1 MRATARVYWRLLVAG
16 FRRQSAYR
24 LAALGGLV
32 ANLTFG
38 LLKVAVLLATVR
50 AAGGQLHGYDTA
62 SMSTY
67 VWLSQGLLGS
77 VNLTGRTDL
86 ALRVKD
92 GQVAVDFLRPVDLQA
107 ATIATEAGAS
117 LFALIPRGLPSVLL
131 GAVAVGMQL
140 PASPVFYLLGAV
152 SLVMGIVISAATVYL
167 IAVAG
172 FWLVET
178 RGLQILYML
187 ASGFLGGLYVP
198 IALFPQWLRIVAAAT
213 PFPSIMMYPVDV
225 LSGLGGAADAAE
237 LVLAQLAWLAGVA
250 ATASCSPVRADGGW
264 RFRVARQEHDAR
276 PAETIRLR
284 PPGSAR
290 GCGPTAPSSPRGPV
304 RSAPTGPASPST
316 WAAPYWSAWSS
327 WPRSGSLQQ
336 CLCPG
341 RACAST
347 RSCSSSAWPTWPSPW
362 PISPSAIS
370 TPCRTSCEPGP
381 WTPSTCARS
390 QSCCS

>member
-1 MRATARVYWRLLVAG
+1 MRATARVYWRLLAAG

-38 LLKVAVLLATVR
+38 LLRVAVLFATVR
-50 AAGGQLHGYDTA
+50 AAGGELHGYDTA

-67 VWLSQGLLGS
+67 VWLSQGMLGS

-107 ATIATEAGAS
+107 ATVATEAGRA

-131 GAVAVGMQL
+131 GAVTVGISL
-140 PASPVFYLLGAV
+140 PASIATYPLGAV
-152 SLVMGIVISAATVYL
+152 SLVLGIVISAATAYL

-198 IALFPQWLRIVAAAT
+198 VALFPPVAAGRRRGHAV
-213 PFPSIMMYPVDV
+213 PFGHDVPDRRPVRDRRR
-225 LSGLGGAADAAE
+225 GERRPPGARAGGVAGRGRGRRAAADPRGPAA
-237 LVLAQLAWLAGVA
+237 AGGPGWLAGWA
-250 ATASCSPVRADGGW
+250 G
-264 RFRVARQEHDAR
+264 
-276 PAETIRLR
+276 
-284 PPGSAR
+284 
-290 GCGPTAPSSPRGPV
+290 GCGLTVPSSPRVPA
-304 RSAPTGPASPST
+304 RSAPTGRASPLT
-316 WAAPYWSAWSS
+316 WAAP
-327 WPRSGSLQQ
+327 R
-336 CLCPG
+336 
-341 RACAST
+341 
-347 RSCSSSAWPTWPSPW
+347 
-362 PISPSAIS
+362 
-370 TPCRTSCEPGP
+370 
-381 WTPSTCARS
+381 
-390 QSCCS
+390 

>member
-1 MRATARVYWRLLVAG
+1 MRATARVYWRLLAAG

-32 ANLTFG
+32 ANVTFG
-38 LLKVAVLLATVR
+38 LLKVAVLFATVR

-131 GAVAVGMQL
+131 GAVTVGLLL
-140 PASPVFYLLGAV
+140 PTSPVFYLLGAV
-152 SLVMGIVISAATVYL
+152 SLLLGIAVSAATVYL
-167 IAVAG
+167 IAVSG

-187 ASGFLGGLYVP
+187 TSGFLGGLYVP
-198 IALFPQWLRIVAAAT
+198 IALFPRWLQVTAAAT
-213 PFPSIMMYPVDV
+213 PFPSIMMYPIDV
-225 LSGLGGAADAAE
+225 ISGLGGAGRAAG

-250 ATASCSPVRADGGW
+250 AAGQLLTRAGRRKLEVQGG
-264 RFRVARQEHDAR
+264 
-276 PAETIRLR
+276 
-284 PPGSAR
+284 
-290 GCGPTAPSSPRGPV
+290 
-304 RSAPTGPASPST
+304 
-316 WAAPYWSAWSS
+316 
-327 WPRSGSLQQ
+327 
-336 CLCPG
+336 
-341 RACAST
+341 
-347 RSCSSSAWPTWPSPW
+347 
-362 PISPSAIS
+362 
-370 TPCRTSCEPGP
+370 
-381 WTPSTCARS
+381 
-390 QSCCS
+390 

>member
-38 LLKVAVLLATVR
+38 LLKVSILFATVR
-50 AAGGQLHGYDTA
+50 AAGGELHGYDTA

-67 VWLSQGLLGS
+67 IWLSQGLLGS

-107 ATIATEAGAS
+107 ATIATETGAS

-131 GAVAVGMQL
+131 GAVTVGILL
-140 PASPVFYLLGAV
+140 PTSPVFYLLGAV
-152 SLVMGIVISAATVYL
+152 SLVTGMVISAATVYL

-178 RGLQILYML
+178 RGVQILYML

-225 LSGLGGAADAAE
+225 LSGLGGAGRAAE
-237 LVLAQLAWLAGVA
+237 LVLAQLAWLAGA
-250 ATASCSPVRADGGW
+250 AAAGQLLTRAGRRRLEVQGG
-264 RFRVARQEHDAR
+264 
-276 PAETIRLR
+276 
-284 PPGSAR
+284 
-290 GCGPTAPSSPRGPV
+290 
-304 RSAPTGPASPST
+304 
-316 WAAPYWSAWSS
+316 
-327 WPRSGSLQQ
+327 
-336 CLCPG
+336 
-341 RACAST
+341 
-347 RSCSSSAWPTWPSPW
+347 
-362 PISPSAIS
+362 
-370 TPCRTSCEPGP
+370 
-381 WTPSTCARS
+381 
-390 QSCCS
+390 

>member
-38 LLKVAVLLATVR
+38 LLKVSILFATVR
-50 AAGGQLHGYDTA
+50 AAGGELRGYDTA
-62 SMSTY
+62 SISTY
-67 VWLSQGLLGS
+67 VWLSQGMLGS
-77 VNLTGRTDL
+77 VNLSGRTDL

-92 GQVAVDFLRPVDLQA
+92 GQVAVDFLRPVDLQV

-131 GAVAVGMQL
+131 GAVTVGLQL
-140 PASPVFYLLGAV
+140 PSSPVFYLLGAF
-152 SLVMGIVISAATVYL
+152 SLVLGIVISAATVYL

-198 IALFPQWLRIVAAAT
+198 IGLFPPWLRIIAAVT

-225 LSGLGGAADAAE
+225 LSGLGGVEAAAQR
-237 LVLAQLAWLAGVA
+237 VLIQLAWLAGVA
-250 ATASCSPVRADGGW
+250 ITGQLLTRAGRRRLEVQGG
-264 RFRVARQEHDAR
+264 
-276 PAETIRLR
+276 
-284 PPGSAR
+284 
-290 GCGPTAPSSPRGPV
+290 
-304 RSAPTGPASPST
+304 
-316 WAAPYWSAWSS
+316 
-327 WPRSGSLQQ
+327 
-336 CLCPG
+336 
-341 RACAST
+341 
-347 RSCSSSAWPTWPSPW
+347 
-362 PISPSAIS
+362 
-370 TPCRTSCEPGP
+370 
-381 WTPSTCARS
+381 
-390 QSCCS
+390 

>member
-1 MRATARVYWRLLVAG
+1 MRATGRVYWRLLIAG

-38 LLKVAVLLATVR
+38 LLKVAILFATVR
-50 AAGGQLHGYDTA
+50 AAGGELHGYDTA

-107 ATIATEAGAS
+107 ATIATEAGGS
-117 LFALIPRGLPSVLL
+117 LWALIPRGLPSVLL
-131 GAVAVGMQL
+131 GAATVGMQL
-140 PASPVFYLLGAV
+140 PTSPVSYLLGAA
-152 SLVMGIVISAATVYL
+152 SLLLGIVISAATVYL

-187 ASGFLGGLYVP
+187 GSGFLGGLYVP
-198 IALFPQWLRIVAAAT
+198 IALFPHWLRIVAAAT

-225 LSGLGGAADAAE
+225 LSGIGGAGRAAE
-237 LVLAQLAWLAGVA
+237 LVLAQLGWLAGVA
-250 ATASCSPVRADGGW
+250 AVGQLLTRAGRRRLEVQGG
-264 RFRVARQEHDAR
+264 
-276 PAETIRLR
+276 
-284 PPGSAR
+284 
-290 GCGPTAPSSPRGPV
+290 
-304 RSAPTGPASPST
+304 
-316 WAAPYWSAWSS
+316 
-327 WPRSGSLQQ
+327 
-336 CLCPG
+336 
-341 RACAST
+341 
-347 RSCSSSAWPTWPSPW
+347 
-362 PISPSAIS
+362 
-370 TPCRTSCEPGP
+370 
-381 WTPSTCARS
+381 
-390 QSCCS
+390 

>member
-38 LLKVAVLLATVR
+38 LLKVAILFATVR
-50 AAGGQLHGYDTA
+50 AAGGRLHGYDTA

-67 VWLSQGLLGS
+67 VWFSQGLLGS
-77 VNLTGRTDL
+77 VNLSGRTDL
-86 ALRVKD
+86 ALRVRD

-107 ATIATEAGAS
+107 ATIATEAGRS

-131 GAVAVGMQL
+131 GAVTVGMQL
-140 PASPVFYLLGAV
+140 PTSAVFYLLGAV
-152 SLVMGIVISAATVYL
+152 SLLLGIVISAATVYL

-178 RGLQILYML
+178 RGLQIFYML

-225 LSGLGGAADAAE
+225 LSGLGGAGGSAG

-250 ATASCSPVRADGGW
+250 AIGQLLTRAGRRRLEVQGG
-264 RFRVARQEHDAR
+264 
-276 PAETIRLR
+276 
-284 PPGSAR
+284 
-290 GCGPTAPSSPRGPV
+290 
-304 RSAPTGPASPST
+304 
-316 WAAPYWSAWSS
+316 
-327 WPRSGSLQQ
+327 
-336 CLCPG
+336 
-341 RACAST
+341 
-347 RSCSSSAWPTWPSPW
+347 
-362 PISPSAIS
+362 
-370 TPCRTSCEPGP
+370 
-381 WTPSTCARS
+381 
-390 QSCCS
+390 

>member
-16 FRRQSAYR
+16 FQRQSAYR
-24 LAALGGLV
+24 LAALGDLV

-38 LLKVAVLLATVR
+38 LLKVAILFATVR
-50 AAGGQLHGYDTA
+50 AAGGQLHGYNTA

-131 GAVAVGMQL
+131 GAVTVGIQL

-152 SLVMGIVISAATVYL
+152 SLLMGIVISAATVYL

-178 RGLQILYML
+178 RGLQILYMI
-187 ASGFLGGLYVP
+187 ASGFLGGLYIP
-198 IALFPQWLRIVAAAT
+198 ISLFPQYLRIVATVT
-213 PFPSIMMYPVDV
+213 PFPSILMYPVDV
-225 LSGLGGAADAAE
+225 ISGLGGAGGAAE
-237 LVLAQLAWLAGVA
+237 LVLAQLAWLVGVA
-250 ATASCSPVRADGGW
+250 AIGQLLTRAGRQRLEVQGG
-264 RFRVARQEHDAR
+264 
-276 PAETIRLR
+276 
-284 PPGSAR
+284 
-290 GCGPTAPSSPRGPV
+290 
-304 RSAPTGPASPST
+304 
-316 WAAPYWSAWSS
+316 
-327 WPRSGSLQQ
+327 
-336 CLCPG
+336 
-341 RACAST
+341 
-347 RSCSSSAWPTWPSPW
+347 
-362 PISPSAIS
+362 
-370 TPCRTSCEPGP
+370 
-381 WTPSTCARS
+381 
-390 QSCCS
+390 

>member
-1 MRATARVYWRLLVAG
+1 MRATARVYWRLLAAG

-38 LLKVAVLLATVR
+38 LLKVAILFATVR
-50 AAGGQLHGYDTA
+50 AAGGQLHGYSTA

-67 VWLSQGLLGS
+67 IWLSQGLLGS

-92 GQVAVDFLRPVDLQA
+92 GQVAVEFLRPVDLQA
-107 ATIATEAGAS
+107 ATIATEVGGS

-131 GAVAVGMQL
+131 GGVAVGMQL
-140 PASPVFYLLGAV
+140 PTSPVFYLLGAF
-152 SLVMGIVISAATVYL
+152 SLVLGIIISAATVYL

-198 IALFPQWLRIVAAAT
+198 IALFPQWLRVIAAAT
-213 PFPSIMMYPVDV
+213 PFPSIMMYPIDV
-225 LSGLGGAADAAE
+225 LSGLGGAANAVE

-250 ATASCSPVRADGGW
+250 AAGQLLTRAGRRRLEVQGG
-264 RFRVARQEHDAR
+264 
-276 PAETIRLR
+276 
-284 PPGSAR
+284 
-290 GCGPTAPSSPRGPV
+290 
-304 RSAPTGPASPST
+304 
-316 WAAPYWSAWSS
+316 
-327 WPRSGSLQQ
+327 
-336 CLCPG
+336 
-341 RACAST
+341 
-347 RSCSSSAWPTWPSPW
+347 
-362 PISPSAIS
+362 
-370 TPCRTSCEPGP
+370 
-381 WTPSTCARS
+381 
-390 QSCCS
+390 

>member
-1 MRATARVYWRLLVAG
+1 MRAAGRVYWRLLVAG

-38 LLKVAVLLATVR
+38 LLKVAVLFATVR
-50 AAGGQLHGYDTA
+50 AAGGQLRGYDIE

-67 VWLSQGLLGS
+67 IWLSQGLLGS

-117 LFALIPRGLPSVLL
+117 LFALIPRGVPSVLL
-131 GAVAVGMQL
+131 GAAAVGIRL
-140 PASPVFYLLGAV
+140 PTFPVFYLLGAV
-152 SLVMGIVISAATVYL
+152 SLLLGIAISAATVYL

-198 IALFPQWLRIVAAAT
+198 IALFPWWLRILAAVT
-213 PFPSIMMYPVDV
+213 PF
-225 LSGLGGAADAAE
+225 
-237 LVLAQLAWLAGVA
+237 
-250 ATASCSPVRADGGW
+250 
-264 RFRVARQEHDAR
+264 
-276 PAETIRLR
+276 
-284 PPGSAR
+284 
-290 GCGPTAPSSPRGPV
+290 
-304 RSAPTGPASPST
+304 
-316 WAAPYWSAWSS
+316 
-327 WPRSGSLQQ
+327 
-336 CLCPG
+336 
-341 RACAST
+341 
-347 RSCSSSAWPTWPSPW
+347 
-362 PISPSAIS
+362 
-370 TPCRTSCEPGP
+370 
-381 WTPSTCARS
+381 
-390 QSCCS
+390 

>member
-1 MRATARVYWRLLVAG
+1 MRATARVYWRLLAAG

-38 LLKVAVLLATVR
+38 LLKVAVLFATVR
-50 AAGGQLHGYDTA
+50 AAGGELHGYDTA

-67 VWLSQGLLGS
+67 VWLSQGMLGS

-107 ATIATEAGAS
+107 ATVATEAGRA

-131 GAVAVGMQL
+131 GAVTVGISL
-140 PASPVFYLLGAV
+140 PASIATYPLGAV
-152 SLVMGIVISAATVYL
+152 SLVLGIVISAATAYL

-198 IALFPQWLRIVAAAT
+198 VALFPPWLRAVAAAT
-213 PFPSIMMYPVDV
+213 PFPSVMMYPIDV
-225 LSGLGGAADAAE
+225 LSGTGGAGNAAR
-237 LVLAQLAWLAGVA
+237 LVLVQAGWLAGVA
-250 ATASCSPVRADGGW
+250 AAGQLLTRAGRRRLEVQGG
-264 RFRVARQEHDAR
+264 
-276 PAETIRLR
+276 
-284 PPGSAR
+284 
-290 GCGPTAPSSPRGPV
+290 
-304 RSAPTGPASPST
+304 
-316 WAAPYWSAWSS
+316 
-327 WPRSGSLQQ
+327 
-336 CLCPG
+336 
-341 RACAST
+341 
-347 RSCSSSAWPTWPSPW
+347 
-362 PISPSAIS
+362 
-370 TPCRTSCEPGP
+370 
-381 WTPSTCARS
+381 
-390 QSCCS
+390 